1 MSELGR
7 ELGRLLRES
16 IQGLKEERRK
26 TKSTSHKTER
36 ITSYLGSKG
45 PRRYLVFCGTF
56 YYPEGG
62 WNDFY
67 KDTDSL
73 DEAIR
78 YCEHYIKKEAPQGYG
93 WCHIV
98 DIYEGRIIRRFESE
112 E

>member
-7 ELGRLLRES
+7 ELGRILRES
-16 IQGLKEERRK
+16 FKGLREKRE
-26 TKSTSHKTER
+26 TKPTRDKRER
-36 ITSYLGSKG
+36 IDTYLGSKR
-45 PRRYLVFCGTF
+45 PRRYLVFAGTF

-73 DEAIR
+73 DEAIK
-78 YCEHYIKKEAPQGYG
+78 YCKYYLEKEAPKGYG

-98 DIYEGRIIRRFESE
+98 DIHKGRIIRKFTSE

>member
-36 ITSYLGSKG
+36 ITSYLGSKE
-45 PRRYLVFCGTF
+45 PRRYLIFCGTF

-78 YCEHYIKKEAPQGYG
+78 YCEHYIKKEAPYG